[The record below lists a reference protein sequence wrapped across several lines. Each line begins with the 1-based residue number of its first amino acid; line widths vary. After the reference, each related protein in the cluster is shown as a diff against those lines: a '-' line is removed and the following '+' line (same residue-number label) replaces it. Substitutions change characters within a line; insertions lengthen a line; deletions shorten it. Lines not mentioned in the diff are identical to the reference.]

1 MDFHLIGEKNGKKH
15 GKMLNIVVINVDAI
29 KLKIKKMKNKLICIM
44 LLFSFLFPWGKT
56 GHRTTGEVAESYLT
70 ENTRLEIRKILK
82 DPSLAVASTWADEMR
97 SNSDFRKYSTWHY
110 VNMPYDV
117 RYVDSK
123 KSPKGDVVQAIK
135 ICKNKLKDSSVSNDD
150 KAFYLRFLVHL
161 VGDIHQPLH
170 VGRAEDRGGNDI
182 KVKWFGNDTNL
193 HRVWDTH
200 IIDDFQMSYTE
211 LANHLQNN
219 FSANDVTLMTEDEWI
234 DESQKLVNKV
244 YSEVKNKDSLGYTY
258 IYENFDLVKLQLFTA
273 GVRLADTLNG
283 IFDE

>member
-1 MDFHLIGEKNGKKH
+1 MSF
-15 GKMLNIVVINVDAI
+15 IVARNVEEIN
-29 KLKIKKMKNKLICIM
+29 LRLKKMKNKFICLVLM
-44 LLFSFLFPWGKT
+44 LSFLFPWGKT
-56 GHRTTGEVAESYLT
+56 GHRASGEIAENYLT
-70 ENTRLEIRKILK
+70 DKTRLEIKKILK

-97 SNSDFRKYSTWHY
+97 SNPDFRKYSAWHY
-110 VNMPYDV
+110 VNMPYNV
-117 RYVDSK
+117 KYADSK
-123 KSPKGDVVQAIK
+123 KSSKGDVVQAIK
-135 ICKNKLKDSSVSNDD
+135 ICKKNLKDSNITLEN

-211 LANHLQNN
+211 LAEHLQNN
-219 FSANDVTLMTEDEWI
+219 FNASDISLLTEDEWI
-234 DESQKLVNKV
+234 DESQQLVNKV
-244 YSEVKNKDSLGYTY
+244 YTQVKNGDNLGYNY
-258 IYENFDLVKLQLFTA
+258 IYQNFDLVKLQLFTA

>member
-1 MDFHLIGEKNGKKH
+1 
-15 GKMLNIVVINVDAI
+15 
-29 KLKIKKMKNKLICIM
+29 
-44 LLFSFLFPWGKT
+44 
-56 GHRTTGEVAESYLT
+56 
-70 ENTRLEIRKILK
+70 
-82 DPSLAVASTWADEMR
+82 
-97 SNSDFRKYSTWHY
+97 
-110 VNMPYDV
+110 MPHNV
-117 RYVDSK
+117 RYTDSK
-123 KSPKGDVVQAIK
+123 KSSKGDVVQAIK
-135 ICKNKLKDSSVSNDD
+135 LCKKNLKDSNTSIED

-219 FSANDVTLMTEDEWI
+219 FNAADITLMTEDEWI
-234 DESQKLVNKV
+234 DESQQLVNKV

>member
-1 MDFHLIGEKNGKKH
+1 
-15 GKMLNIVVINVDAI
+15 MLNIVVINVDAI

-44 LLFSFLFPWGKT
+44 LMFSFLFPWGKT
-56 GHRTTGEVAESYLT
+56 GHRATGEVAESYLT

-97 SNSDFRKYSTWHY
+97 SNSDFRKFSTWHY
-110 VNMPYDV
+110 VNMPHDV
-117 RYVDSK
+117 RYEDSK

-219 FSANDVTLMTEDEWI
+219 FSATDVTLMTEDEWI
-234 DESQKLVNKV
+234 DESQNLVNKV

-273 GVRLADTLNG
+273 GVRLADTLND

>member
-1 MDFHLIGEKNGKKH
+1 VDFHLIGEKNGKKH
-15 GKMLNIVVINVDAI
+15 GKMLNIVAINVDAI

-56 GHRTTGEVAESYLT
+56 GHRATGEVAESYLT

-97 SNSDFRKYSTWHY
+97 SNSDFRKFSTWHY
-110 VNMPYDV
+110 VNMPHDV

-135 ICKNKLKDSSVSNDD
+135 ICKNKLKDSSTSNDD

-219 FSANDVTLMTEDEWI
+219 FSATDITLMTEDEWI

>member
-1 MDFHLIGEKNGKKH
+1 
-15 GKMLNIVVINVDAI
+15 
-29 KLKIKKMKNKLICIM
+29 MKNKLICIM
-44 LLFSFLFPWGKT
+44 LMFSFLFPWGKT
-56 GHRTTGEVAESYLT
+56 GHRTTGEIAESYLT
-70 ENTRLEIRKILK
+70 ENTRLEISKILK
-82 DPSLAVASTWADEMR
+82 DSSLAVASTWADEMR
-97 SNSDFRKYSTWHY
+97 SNSDFRKFSTWHY
-110 VNMPYDV
+110 VNMPHDV

-135 ICKNKLKDSSVSNDD
+135 ICKNKLKDSSTSNDD

>member
-1 MDFHLIGEKNGKKH
+1 MTDK
-15 GKMLNIVVINVDAI
+15 
-29 KLKIKKMKNKLICIM
+29 
-44 LLFSFLFPWGKT
+44 
-56 GHRTTGEVAESYLT
+56 
-70 ENTRLEIRKILK
+70 TRLEIKKILK

-97 SNSDFRKYSTWHY
+97 SNPDFRKYSTWHY
-110 VNMPYDV
+110 VNMPHNVKIY
-117 RYVDSK
+117 RFK
-123 KSPKGDVVQAIK
+123 KIFKRDVVQAIK
-135 ICKNKLKDSSVSNDD
+135 ICKNLKDSNTSIED

-219 FSANDVTLMTEDEWI
+219 FNAADIFIND
-234 DESQKLVNKV
+234 
-244 YSEVKNKDSLGYTY
+244 
-258 IYENFDLVKLQLFTA
+258 
-273 GVRLADTLNG
+273 RR
-283 IFDE
+283 

>member
-1 MDFHLIGEKNGKKH
+1 
-15 GKMLNIVVINVDAI
+15 
-29 KLKIKKMKNKLICIM
+29 MKNKIICFVLM
-44 LLFSFLFPWGKT
+44 FSLLYPWGKT
-56 GHRTTGEVAESYLT
+56 GHRATGEVAESYLT
-70 ENTRLEIRKILK
+70 EKTRLEIKKILK

-97 SNSDFRKYSTWHY
+97 TNPNFRKYSAWHY
-110 VNMPYDV
+110 VNMPYNV

-123 KSPKGDVVQAIK
+123 KSSKGDVVQAIK
-135 ICKNKLKDSSVSNDD
+135 TCKAKLKDSNVSIEE

-182 KVKWFGNDTNL
+182 KVKWFGKDTNL
-193 HRVWDTH
+193 HRVWDAH

-219 FSANDVTLMTEDEWI
+219 FDAADIKLMTEDEWI
-234 DESQKLVNKV
+234 DESQKIVNKV
-244 YSEVKNKDSLGYTY
+244 YYEVQEKENLGYDY
-258 IYENFDLVKLQLFTA
+258 IYQNFDLVKLQLFTA
-273 GVRLADTLNG
+273 GVRLASTLND